1 MNYQVVPVF
10 RKVKQFSHCVPYNS
24 FKRENHKIN
33 IFFLQQSHNGLSSL
47 VDDQP
52 VSSNLKKACYYFKKK
67 KKHSALFVKPI
78 PFLRFVF
85 LGLFVISFQFFYQL
99 LTWHVLSL
107 KTKLNW
113 LFAELQKHVH
123 KKWIFTS
130 IYAFYNCFRSQIF
143 FFLFFEFYLTVKLKF
158 LGLFFAFTIIS

>member
-67 KKHSALFVKPI
+67 KKAFSFVCKTYTFSEI
-78 PFLRFVF
+78 CFLRSVCYKLPIF
-85 LGLFVISFQFFYQL
+85 LPIANMTCTISENQIKLAFC
-99 LTWHVLSL
+99 WAS
-107 KTKLNW
+107 KT
-113 LFAELQKHVH
+113 
-123 KKWIFTS
+123 
-130 IYAFYNCFRSQIF
+130 RSQEMDIHF
-143 FFLFFEFYLTVKLKF
+143 YIRFL
-158 LGLFFAFTIIS
+158 